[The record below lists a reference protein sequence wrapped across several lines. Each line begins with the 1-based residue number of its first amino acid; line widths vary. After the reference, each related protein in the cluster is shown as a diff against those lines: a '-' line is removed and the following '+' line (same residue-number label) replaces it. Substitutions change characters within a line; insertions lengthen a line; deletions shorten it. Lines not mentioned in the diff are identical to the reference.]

1 MLHTIYTACPRGH
14 YFRAGRMTPGL
25 VLRMRGTCPVC
36 GDLQITTGVV
46 TPFGPELVQLLAPHR
61 LTNIRSDEVRHT
73 LRNLVEH
80 ADVVRVLQRIPRDPA
95 HLSVADVLAALETW
109 LHHRGRPGGVL
120 PEANQEIEILAETN
134 NPDASVSY
142 LAAHRRQPSSSAV
155 AAPSAS
161 GVQALI
167 QWGVRFVDVARAR
180 IPVWLEACY
189 REIRHLTLR

>member
-25 VLRMRGTCPVC
+25 VLRMRGACPVC

-61 LTNIRSDEVRHT
+61 LTNIRSDEVRHA

-95 HLSVADVLAALETW
+95 YLCVADVLAALEAW

-120 PEANQEIEILAETN
+120 PEANQEIEIIAETN
-134 NPDASVSY
+134 NPAVSVSY
-142 LAAHRRQPSSSAV
+142 LEAHRTRPSRSAA
-155 AAPSAS
+155 AAPPAT

-167 QWGVRFVDVARAR
+167 QRAQR
-180 IPVWLEACY
+180 LLELAVGWIPAWVEAFY
-189 REIRHLTLR
+189 REIRHMTLR